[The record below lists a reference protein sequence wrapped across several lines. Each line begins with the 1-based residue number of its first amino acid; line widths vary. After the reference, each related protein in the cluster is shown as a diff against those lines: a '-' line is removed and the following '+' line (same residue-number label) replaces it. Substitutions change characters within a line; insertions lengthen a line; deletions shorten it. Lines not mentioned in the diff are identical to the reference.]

1 MQTILPMSAKWSAY
15 DTVNFIIQ
23 LRHRSG
29 YVILLG
35 WQYHNG
41 GRLPVCW
48 NIDSKNSRK
57 EVLHG
62 KYTKGKGIMYITL
75 SELIQI
81 GIFLVG
87 FAALLKSKK

>member
-1 MQTILPMSAKWSAY
+1 MALYKLSPIFPVATSQWVCYT
-15 DTVNFIIQ
+15 FE
-23 LRHRSG
+23 
-29 YVILLG
+29 
-35 WQYHNG
+35 WQYHDG
-41 GRLPVCW
+41 GRLPDRW
-48 NIDSKNSRK
+48 NIYSKNSRK
-57 EVLHG
+57 EVLYG